1 MLFVGKG
8 IYIKYEIEYNNF
20 YVFIFSLRSAMVMG
34 GIFGVVSKS
43 NCIHDL
49 FFGTDYHSHLGTSK
63 GGLTVWTGKGFA
75 RSIHNIQNTQFR
87 ARFEDDLPMLTGNL
101 GIGCISDNE
110 PQPLTV
116 RSHLGDYAL
125 TTVGRINNIEKLAER
140 LIKEKHIHLM
150 ELRDGEVNATEL
162 VMNLINEGKDFK
174 EGILNV
180 QNSID
185 GSMSL
190 LVLTPEG
197 IYGARDLYGRT
208 PLFIGKKQ
216 DTYAL
221 SFESSAF
228 PNLGYA
234 IEYEL
239 GPGEIVFVSNDGI
252 EQISPPK
259 DKMKICAF
267 LWVYYGYPSST
278 YQGVNVEAMRYRN
291 GAILAKNDDVCA
303 DMVAGIPDSGIA
315 HAIGY
320 ANETHIPYARPF
332 VKYTPT
338 WPRSFTPQD
347 QSLRNLV
354 ARMKLLPVYDL
365 VHGKRIIFCDD
376 SIVRGTQL
384 LETADLLYN
393 CGVKE
398 VHIRSACPPLLFVCK
413 YLNFSRSR
421 SEMELIT
428 RRTVSEIEKGKE
440 ADIQEYVDSK
450 SEKHRCMVNGICGK
464 LHLSSLRYQTIEGM
478 IDAIGLPREN
488 ICTYCWDGKE

>member
-1 MLFVGKG
+1 M
-8 IYIKYEIEYNNF
+8 
-20 YVFIFSLRSAMVMG
+20 
-34 GIFGVVSKS
+34 VSKS

-239 GPGEIVFVSNDGI
+239 GPEKSFCFKRRHRTN
-252 EQISPPK
+252 ISSERQNE
-259 DKMKICAF
+259 DMRLF
-267 LWVYYGYPSST
+267 M
-278 YQGVNVEAMRYRN
+278 GVLRLSFFHV
-291 GAILAKNDDVCA
+291 
-303 DMVAGIPDSGIA
+303 
-315 HAIGY
+315 
-320 ANETHIPYARPF
+320 
-332 VKYTPT
+332 
-338 WPRSFTPQD
+338 PR
-347 QSLRNLV
+347 R
-354 ARMKLLPVYDL
+354 
-365 VHGKRIIFCDD
+365 KR
-376 SIVRGTQL
+376 
-384 LETADLLYN
+384 
-393 CGVKE
+393 
-398 VHIRSACPPLLFVCK
+398 RSDAVQK
-413 YLNFSRSR
+413 
-421 SEMELIT
+421 
-428 RRTVSEIEKGKE
+428 
-440 ADIQEYVDSK
+440 
-450 SEKHRCMVNGICGK
+450 RC
-464 LHLSSLRYQTIEGM
+464 HLG
-478 IDAIGLPREN
+478 
-488 ICTYCWDGKE
+488 